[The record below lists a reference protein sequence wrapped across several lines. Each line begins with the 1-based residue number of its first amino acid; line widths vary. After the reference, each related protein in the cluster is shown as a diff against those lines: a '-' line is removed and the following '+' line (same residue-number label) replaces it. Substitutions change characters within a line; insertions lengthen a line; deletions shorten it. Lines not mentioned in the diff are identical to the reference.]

1 MAASCWTMAALKK
14 LQQSPWMMP
23 GEQLACFLPLSG
35 LVLFSFFGLCQD
47 TTEQI
52 PTLNYVSLQVLFLET
67 IIHGMSKNRKNK
79 VNYTNPNNNNNN
91 QTHDFMYFLDQ
102 EQLLLYLRWQ
112 CFPPPLFFGIY
123 SDVQH
128 VYDLSHVDIDDIR
141 MGILLIYGLLVR

>member
-1 MAASCWTMAALKK
+1 
-14 LQQSPWMMP
+14 
-23 GEQLACFLPLSG
+23 
-35 LVLFSFFGLCQD
+35 
-47 TTEQI
+47 
-52 PTLNYVSLQVLFLET
+52 
-67 IIHGMSKNRKNK
+67 MSKHRKNK

-112 CFPPPLFFGIY
+112 CFPPPPLFFGIY

-141 MGILLIYGLLVR
+141 MGILLIYGLSVR